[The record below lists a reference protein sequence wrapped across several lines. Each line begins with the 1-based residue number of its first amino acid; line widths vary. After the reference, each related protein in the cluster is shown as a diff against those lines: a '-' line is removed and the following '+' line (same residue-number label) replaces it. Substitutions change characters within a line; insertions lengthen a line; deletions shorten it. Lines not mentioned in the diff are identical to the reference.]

1 MTEINI
7 DPLRLREIFSGKA
20 MMRDARVGDR
30 VVSRANMCDY
40 DGSTFDKGES
50 GTIIK
55 TTSSTIHVQDP
66 RGHVHKRYR
75 YFFDRVKEELTRLES
90 EKFYGTFQHYK
101 GGYYDVVSLI
111 DFMDNDTLCVLYKS
125 HETGRSYVRT
135 LWNFHMPIKGTLRRF
150 TKVVPGE

>member
-1 MTEINI
+1 MN
-7 DPLRLREIFSGKA
+7 DVQ
-20 MMRDARVGDR
+20 VGDH
-30 VVSRANMCDY
+30 VVSHADLSDY
-40 DGSTFDKGES
+40 DGSKFDRGEI

-55 TTSSTIHVQDP
+55 TTSNTIHVQDE

-75 YFFDRVKEELTRLES
+75 YFFGRVQEPLTRAES
-90 EKFYGTFQHYK
+90 EEFYGTFEHYK

-135 LWNFHMPIKGTLRRF
+135 LWNFHMPIKAKIRRF
-150 TKVVPGE
+150 TKVVADE